1 MVDHQAP
8 TDLKCNAVD
17 GKIDCGWQ
25 LVRLSVMMTRP
36 GNRMFGL
43 YSLYRLEG
51 NDKGVCACFVYII
64 IHNNNITIILLSCVG
79 EDYDDD
85 RWRLYFCVSTLVCLY
100 RDSPSITTSR
110 SAVCTVLHKLLL
122 FLLSISPNVFVDWV
136 CGGVGGERE

>member
-51 NDKGVCACFVYII
+51 NDKGVCACFVFII

-85 RWRLYFCVSTLVCLY
+85 RPVETLLLCVNSCVSIPRLPINYDIAFSCLY
-100 RDSPSITTSR
+100 GFTYIIIIFTIY
-110 SAVCTVLHKLLL
+110 
-122 FLLSISPNVFVDWV
+122 LSQRV
-136 CGGVGGERE
+136 CGLGM